1 MPKGANAGNFLKD
14 DGSWAS
20 PGVTD
25 HRLIRK
31 ASAEDVANS
40 TTIQNDDDFVFAIA
54 ANEVWLVTL
63 FLFFEGTS
71 TGGIKGQWSVPS
83 GATGGWWLF
92 AAGTTSTLSNYQRA
106 SLTALNI
113 VDNTV
118 VKDLAV
124 CHVLIAN
131 GSNAGNAQFQWA
143 QVASNATKTTITA
156 NSVLIA
162 HKIG

>member
-92 AAGTTSTLSNYQRA
+92 AAGTTSILSNYQRA